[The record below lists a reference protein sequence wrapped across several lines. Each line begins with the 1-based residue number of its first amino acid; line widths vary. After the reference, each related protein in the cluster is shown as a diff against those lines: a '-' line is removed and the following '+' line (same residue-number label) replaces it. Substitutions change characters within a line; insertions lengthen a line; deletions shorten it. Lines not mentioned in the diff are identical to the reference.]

1 MAKTKEKITI
11 KINWSAVVR
20 VAVGTIILSAL
31 YHAYKTDD
39 SDAANNSDQE

>member
-20 VAVGTIILSAL
+20 VAVGTIILAAL
-31 YHAYKTDD
+31 YNTYKVTDESHNDD
-39 SDAANNSDQE
+39 SNKE